1 MVYKNDIEDLNRAM
15 AQSRNNSIIPHN
27 GMDVL
32 PQNFKN
38 LAVVAEGN
46 KAKETR
52 DDCDG
57 AGPSG
62 EGSSNDLP
70 HPQRIQTLTKI
81 MAHGE
86 SDCEECNDWQ
96 ESSESDLEG

>member
-1 MVYKNDIEDLNRAM
+1 
-15 AQSRNNSIIPHN
+15 
-27 GMDVL
+27 MDVL
-32 PQNFKN
+32 PQNFNN
-38 LAVVAEGN
+38 LAVVAKGN

-62 EGSSNDLP
+62 EGSFNDLP
-70 HPQRIQTLTKI
+70 HPQRIQTLTKF

-86 SDCEECNDWQ
+86 SDCKEYLQCGEERNDWQ

>member
-1 MVYKNDIEDLNRAM
+1 MVE
-15 AQSRNNSIIPHN
+15 
-27 GMDVL
+27 
-32 PQNFKN
+32 
-38 LAVVAEGN
+38 AEGN

-52 DDCDG
+52 HDYDG
-57 AGPSG
+57 VGPSG

>member
-1 MVYKNDIEDLNRAM
+1 MIWQKVAEG
-15 AQSRNNSIIPHN
+15 NNSIIPHK

-46 KAKETR
+46 KAKETH

-70 HPQRIQTLTKI
+70 HPQRIQTLTKF

-86 SDCEECNDWQ
+86 SDCEECNDQQ